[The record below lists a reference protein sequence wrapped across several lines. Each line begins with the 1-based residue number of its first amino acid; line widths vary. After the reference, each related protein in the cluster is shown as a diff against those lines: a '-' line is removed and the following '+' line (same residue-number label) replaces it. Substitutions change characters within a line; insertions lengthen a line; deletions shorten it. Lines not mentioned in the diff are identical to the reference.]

1 MPGMAGV
8 VVATTGIAGLAILPD
23 DALPGAGL
31 IGAAVVI
38 VFGGGSVPGCCWRL
52 PTGEPHTTKEAAV
65 MCTSYLITPVTFDK
79 YVDPDEVARQ
89 FTEFV
94 GRAFREA
101 PGMLDEVGVTFIGT
115 SVVQPGVDDIVLG
128 FSSGRP

>member
-1 MPGMAGV
+1 V
-8 VVATTGIAGLAILPD
+8 TCTT
-23 DALPGAGL
+23 
-31 IGAAVVI
+31 
-38 VFGGGSVPGCCWRL
+38 
-52 PTGEPHTTKEAAV
+52 
-65 MCTSYLITPVTFDK
+65 YLITPVTFDK
-79 YVDPDEVARQ
+79 NVDPDEVARQ

-94 GRAFREA
+94 HRAFREA

>member
-1 MPGMAGV
+1 M
-8 VVATTGIAGLAILPD
+8 T
-23 DALPGAGL
+23 
-31 IGAAVVI
+31 
-38 VFGGGSVPGCCWRL
+38 
-52 PTGEPHTTKEAAV
+52 
-65 MCTSYLITPVTFDK
+65 CTSYLTTPVTFDK

-94 GRAFREA
+94 RRAFRED
-101 PGMLDEVGVTFIGT
+101 PGMLDDVGVTFIGT